1 MPSRSG
7 DKARQRAPMMSA
19 GAVDLRRIAVVGTSG
34 SGKSTLAAELANR
47 LGAPH
52 VELDAYRHGPN
63 WVPTPDDEFKR
74 NIRDRLS
81 GERWVADGNYGL
93 VRDIV
98 WGPATALVWLD
109 YPFPVVFW
117 RLFRR
122 TMTRAITG
130 AELWNG
136 NREILWRHFLTKDSL
151 FLWAF
156 QTHWRLRKTVSKALA
171 APEHS
176 HLNALRLR
184 SPAATDTWLDSIP
197 DVGARQ
203 GGG

>member
-1 MPSRSG
+1 MTLVEKQSVRESLE
-7 DKARQRAPMMSA
+7 A
-19 GAVDLRRIAVVGTSG
+19 LRRIAVVGTSG
-34 SGKSTLAAELANR
+34 SGKTTLAAALADR

-52 VELDAYRHGPN
+52 VELDAYHHGRN
-63 WVPTPDDEFKR
+63 WIPTPDDVLRR
-74 NIRDRLS
+74 NISDTLS
-81 GERWVADGNYGL
+81 SDKWVADGNYGA

-98 WGPATALVWLD
+98 WTRATALVWLD

-122 TMTRAITG
+122 TMARGITG

-136 NREILWRHFLTKDSL
+136 NREILWRHFLTRDSL

-156 QTHWRLRKTVSKALA
+156 QTHWRRRKTVPEALA

-176 HLNALRLR
+176 HLLVLRFR
-184 SPAATDTWLDSIP
+184 SPAAADRWLNTIP
-197 DVGARQ
+197 EASVG
-203 GGG
+203 

>member
-1 MPSRSG
+1 MKVLETPG
-7 DKARQRAPMMSA
+7 ARESLAA
-19 GAVDLRRIAVVGTSG
+19 LRRTAVVGTSG
-34 SGKSTLAAELANR
+34 SGKTTLAAALANR

-63 WVPTPDDEFKR
+63 WTPTPDDVLRR
-74 NIRDRLS
+74 NISDTLS
-81 GERWVADGNYGL
+81 REKWVADGNYSA

-98 WGPATALVWLD
+98 WTRATAVVWLD

-122 TMTRAITG
+122 TLARSLTG

-136 NREILWRHFLTKDSL
+136 NREILWRHFLTRDSL

-156 QTHWRLRKTVSKALA
+156 QTHRRLRKTLHQALA

-176 HLNALRLR
+176 HLAVLRFR
-184 SPAATDTWLDSIP
+184 SPAATDFWLNSIP
-197 DVGARQ
+197 GAGVRRER
-203 GGG
+203 G

>member
-1 MPSRSG
+1 M
-7 DKARQRAPMMSA
+7 
-19 GAVDLRRIAVVGTSG
+19 IGTSG
-34 SGKSTLAAELANR
+34 SGKTTLAAELANR

-52 VELDAYRHGPN
+52 VELDAYHHGQN
-63 WVPTPDDEFKR
+63 WIPTPDDVLRR
-74 NIRDRLS
+74 NISDTLS
-81 GERWVADGNYGL
+81 GDKWVADGNYSA

-98 WGPATALVWLD
+98 WTRATALVWLD

-122 TMTRAITG
+122 TMVRGITG
-130 AELWNG
+130 AKLWNG

-156 QTHWRLRKTVSKALA
+156 QTHWRRRKVVPEALA

-176 HLNALRLR
+176 HLVVLRFR
-184 SPAATDTWLDSIP
+184 SPRAADIWLNSIP
-197 DVGARQ
+197 NRGELLY
-203 GGG
+203 